1 MNGQAKPL
9 VKYLD
14 GSDTRFIIPVYQRN
28 YDWKIDNC
36 RQLYDDLKKVIE
48 TERESHF
55 FGSVVS
61 VANTKGASS
70 EMLIIDG
77 QQRITTISLLFLALV
92 NILKEGKIVS
102 EQPNLCEKIQN
113 TYLLDPYQPEEK
125 KVKLKPIKDD
135 QEAFLKLFDSEEE
148 YNHASNVT
156 QNYIY
161 FYNRIL
167 KGELTADEIYR
178 AVCSLVI
185 IDISLDP
192 QKDDAQLIF
201 ESLNSTGLDL
211 SEGDKIRNYI
221 LMGEEADIQEK
232 YYNKYWNKIE
242 KDTGYEVSDFVRYYL
257 TVALSK
263 TPTMKEIYSV
273 FKDYVEK
280 NKIATEALLQD
291 MLKYARFYKQIR
303 TATTG
308 CTKTDLIM
316 KRLNILDMSVS
327 IPFLMAV
334 LDYKEEYSMSEEEL
348 SKILTTIETY
358 IFRRLIC
365 GVPTN
370 GLNKIFSMLHR
381 DCLKYKTEDVSY
393 VDVMVYLLNSKT
405 ASGRMPKDSEF
416 LISLEEKNIYSMKSK
431 NKMYLFDRLENEDS
445 VEHTNVVELMQE
457 GTYTVEHIMPRTL
470 SASWKNA
477 LGANY
482 QEIYDKWINRL
493 ANLTLTGYNSQYSNR
508 PFLDKKNT
516 EKGFRDSHLHMN
528 SMIAECDQWTENELI
543 KRNHILK
550 EQALKLWTYPES
562 SFEPGVAINEK
573 HYLDDDFD
581 FTGRTIVSFTFLD
594 TPYSA
599 STWSEMYQQVVRLL
613 FELDST
619 IIYKLVE
626 EDTGLGYHFSD
637 KESNGFVEI
646 VPKVFLLVASSTYS
660 KIGNLRRLFE
670 LYQFD
675 GSELGLEIQ
684 SVNDEI
690 CPLCGGKLVYRTGK
704 YGKFQGCSNYPE
716 CEYTAK

>member
-9 VKYLD
+9 VKFLD

-28 YDWKIDNC
+28 YDWKIENC

-48 TERESHF
+48 NKRESHF

-77 QQRITTISLLFLALV
+77 QQRITTISLLFLAVV
-92 NILKEGKIVS
+92 NLLKEGKITS
-102 EQPNLCEKIQN
+102 EKPNLCEKIEN

-135 QEAFLKLFDSEEE
+135 QDAFLKLFDTDEE

-156 QNYIY
+156 QNYLY

-167 KGELTADEIYR
+167 DGELTADELFT

-211 SEGDKIRNYI
+211 SEGDKIRNFV
-221 LMGEEADIQEK
+221 LMGKEPDKQEQF
-232 YYNKYWNKIE
+232 YNKYWNKIE

-257 TVALSK
+257 TVVLSK
-263 TPTMKEIYSV
+263 TPTIKEIYSV
-273 FKDYVEK
+273 FKEYVEK
-280 NKIATEALLQD
+280 NKIETEVLLQD
-291 MLKYARFYKQIR
+291 MLKYARYYKQIR
-303 TATTG
+303 NAATG
-308 CTKTDLIM
+308 NAKVDLIM
-316 KRLNILDMSVS
+316 KRLNVLDMSVS
-327 IPFLMAV
+327 IPYLMAV
-334 LDYKEEYSMSEEEL
+334 MDYKEKYSMSEDEFA
-348 SKILTTIETY
+348 KILITLETY

-370 GLNKIFSMLHR
+370 ALNKIFSMLHR
-381 DCLKYKTEDVSY
+381 DCLKYKKDDVAY
-393 VDVMVYLLNSKT
+393 VDVLIYLLVSK
-405 ASGRMPKDSEF
+405 AGSGRLPKDSEF
-416 LISLEEKNIYSMKSK
+416 LIGLEEKNIYSMQSK
-431 NKMYLFDRLENEDS
+431 NKMYLFDRFENGDS
-445 VEHTNVVELMQE
+445 VEHTNVVELME
-457 GTYTVEHIMPRTL
+457 DGTYTIEHVMPQTL
-470 SASWKNA
+470 SVSWKEA

-482 QEIYDKWINRL
+482 QEVYDKWINRL

-508 PFLDKKNT
+508 AFIDKKNA
-516 EKGFRDSHLHMN
+516 EKGFKDSHLHIN
-528 SMIAECDQWTENELI
+528 SMIAECNEWTEKEMI
-543 KRNHILK
+543 KRNNLLK
-550 EQALKLWTYPES
+550 EKALKLWEYPETN
-562 SFEPGVAINEK
+562 FEPAVAINEK

-581 FTGRTIVSFTFLD
+581 FTGRKIASYTFLD

-599 STWSEMYQQVVRLL
+599 DSWSEMYQQVVRFL

-619 IIYKLVE
+619 IIYKLVK
-626 EDTGLGYHFSD
+626 EDTGLGYHFSE
-637 KESNGFVEI
+637 KESSGFVEI
-646 VPKVFLLVASSTYS
+646 APKVYLYVASSTRS

-670 LYQFD
+670 LYQLD

-684 SVNDEI
+684 NNTENDD
-690 CPLCGGKLVYRTGK
+690 
-704 YGKFQGCSNYPE
+704 
-716 CEYTAK
+716 

>member
-9 VKYLD
+9 VKFLD

-28 YDWKIDNC
+28 YDWKIENC

-48 TERESHF
+48 NKRESHF

-77 QQRITTISLLFLALV
+77 QQRITTISLLFLAVV
-92 NILKEGKIVS
+92 NLLKEGKITS
-102 EQPNLCEKIQN
+102 EKPNLCEKIEN

-135 QEAFLKLFDSEEE
+135 QDAFLKLFDTDEE

-156 QNYIY
+156 QNYLY

-167 KGELTADEIYR
+167 DGELTADELFT

-211 SEGDKIRNYI
+211 SEGDKIRNFV
-221 LMGEEADIQEK
+221 LMGKEPDKQEQF
-232 YYNKYWNKIE
+232 YNKYWNKIE

-257 TVALSK
+257 TVVLSK
-263 TPTMKEIYSV
+263 TPTIKEIYSV
-273 FKDYVEK
+273 FKEYVEK
-280 NKIATEALLQD
+280 NKMETEVLLQD
-291 MLKYARFYKQIR
+291 MLKYARYYKQIR
-303 TATTG
+303 NAATG
-308 CTKTDLIM
+308 NAKVDLIM
-316 KRLNILDMSVS
+316 KRLNVLDMSVS
-327 IPFLMAV
+327 IPYLMAV
-334 LDYKEEYSMSEEEL
+334 MDYKEKYSMSEDEFA
-348 SKILTTIETY
+348 KILITLETY

-370 GLNKIFSMLHR
+370 ALNKIFSMLHR
-381 DCLKYKTEDVSY
+381 DCLKYKKDDVAY
-393 VDVMVYLLNSKT
+393 VDVLIYLLVSK
-405 ASGRMPKDSEF
+405 AGSGRLPKDSEF
-416 LISLEEKNIYSMKSK
+416 LIGLEEKNIYSMQSK
-431 NKMYLFDRLENEDS
+431 NKMYLFDRFENGDS
-445 VEHTNVVELMQE
+445 VEHTNVVELME
-457 GTYTVEHIMPRTL
+457 DGTYTIEHVMPQTL
-470 SASWKNA
+470 SVSWKEA

-482 QEIYDKWINRL
+482 QEVYDKWINRL

-508 PFLDKKNT
+508 AFIDKKNA
-516 EKGFRDSHLHMN
+516 EKGFKDSHLHIN
-528 SMIAECDQWTENELI
+528 SMIAECNEWTEKEMI
-543 KRNHILK
+543 KRNNLLK
-550 EQALKLWTYPES
+550 EKALKLWEYPETN
-562 SFEPGVAINEK
+562 FEPAVAINEK

-581 FTGRTIVSFTFLD
+581 FTGRKIASYTFLD

-599 STWSEMYQQVVRLL
+599 DSWSEMYQQVVRFL

-619 IIYKLVE
+619 IIYKLVK
-626 EDTGLGYHFSD
+626 EDTGLGYHFSE
-637 KESNGFVEI
+637 KESSGFVEI
-646 VPKVFLLVASSTYS
+646 APKVYLYVASSTRS

-670 LYQFD
+670 LYQLD

-684 SVNDEI
+684 SNVENDD
-690 CPLCGGKLVYRTGK
+690 
-704 YGKFQGCSNYPE
+704 
-716 CEYTAK
+716 

>member
-9 VKYLD
+9 VKFLD

-28 YDWKIDNC
+28 YDWKIENC

-48 TERESHF
+48 NERESHF

-77 QQRITTISLLFLALV
+77 QQRITTISLLFLAVV
-92 NILKEGKIVS
+92 NLLKEGKITS
-102 EQPNLCEKIQN
+102 EKPNLCEKIEN

-135 QEAFLKLFDSEEE
+135 QDAFLKLFDTDEE

-156 QNYIY
+156 QNYLY

-167 KGELTADEIYR
+167 DGELTADEIFT

-211 SEGDKIRNYI
+211 SEGDKIRNFV
-221 LMGEEADIQEK
+221 LMGKEPDKQEQF
-232 YYNKYWNKIE
+232 YNKYWNKIE

-257 TVALSK
+257 TVVLSK
-263 TPTMKEIYSV
+263 TPTIKEIYSV
-273 FKDYVEK
+273 FKEYVEK
-280 NKIATEALLQD
+280 NKMETEVLLQD
-291 MLKYARFYKQIR
+291 MLKYARYYKQIR
-303 TATTG
+303 NAVTG
-308 CTKTDLIM
+308 NAKVDLIM
-316 KRLNILDMSVS
+316 KRLNVLDMSVS
-327 IPFLMAV
+327 IPYLMAV
-334 LDYKEEYSMSEEEL
+334 MDYKEKNSMSEDEFA
-348 SKILTTIETY
+348 KILITLETY

-370 GLNKIFSMLHR
+370 ALNKIFSMLHR
-381 DCLKYKTEDVSY
+381 DCLKYKKDDVAY
-393 VDVMVYLLNSKT
+393 VDVLVYLLVSK
-405 ASGRMPKDSEF
+405 AGSGRLPKDSEF
-416 LISLEEKNIYSMKSK
+416 LIGLEEKNIYSMQSK
-431 NKMYLFDRLENEDS
+431 NKMYLFDRFENGDS
-445 VEHTNVVELMQE
+445 VEHTNVVELME
-457 GTYTVEHIMPRTL
+457 DGTYTIEHVMPQTL
-470 SASWKNA
+470 SVSWKEA

-482 QEIYDKWINRL
+482 QEVYDKWINRL

-508 PFLDKKNT
+508 AFIDKKNA
-516 EKGFRDSHLHMN
+516 EKGFKDSHLHIN
-528 SMIAECDQWTENELI
+528 SMIAECNEWTEKEMI
-543 KRNHILK
+543 KRNNLLK
-550 EQALKLWTYPES
+550 EKALKLWAYPETN
-562 SFEPGVAINEK
+562 FEPAVAINEK

-581 FTGRTIVSFTFLD
+581 FTGRKIASYTFLD

-599 STWSEMYQQVVRLL
+599 DSWSEMYQQVVRFL

-619 IIYKLVE
+619 IIYKLVKE
-626 EDTGLGYHFSD
+626 ETGLGYHFSE

-646 VPKVFLLVASSTYS
+646 APKVYLYVASSTRS

-670 LYQFD
+670 LYQLD

-684 SVNDEI
+684 SNVENDD
-690 CPLCGGKLVYRTGK
+690 
-704 YGKFQGCSNYPE
+704 
-716 CEYTAK
+716 

>member
-9 VKYLD
+9 VKFLD

-28 YDWKIDNC
+28 YDWKIENC

-48 TERESHF
+48 NERESHF

-77 QQRITTISLLFLALV
+77 QQRITTISLLFLAVV
-92 NILKEGKIVS
+92 NLLKEGKITS
-102 EQPNLCEKIQN
+102 EKPNLCEKIEN

-135 QEAFLKLFDSEEE
+135 QDAFLKLFDTDEE

-156 QNYIY
+156 QNYLY

-167 KGELTADEIYR
+167 DGELTADEIFT

-211 SEGDKIRNYI
+211 SEGDKIRNFV
-221 LMGEEADIQEK
+221 LMGKEPDKQEQF
-232 YYNKYWNKIE
+232 YNKYWNKIE

-257 TVALSK
+257 TVVLSK
-263 TPTMKEIYSV
+263 TPTIKEIYSV
-273 FKDYVEK
+273 FKEYVEK
-280 NKIATEALLQD
+280 NKIETEVLLQD
-291 MLKYARFYKQIR
+291 MLKYARYYKQIR
-303 TATTG
+303 NAATG
-308 CTKTDLIM
+308 NAKVDLIM
-316 KRLNILDMSVS
+316 KRLNVLDMSVS
-327 IPFLMAV
+327 IPYLMAV
-334 LDYKEEYSMSEEEL
+334 MDYKEKNSMSEDEFA
-348 SKILTTIETY
+348 KILITLETY

-370 GLNKIFSMLHR
+370 ALNKIFSMLHR
-381 DCLKYKTEDVSY
+381 DCLKYKKDDVAY
-393 VDVMVYLLNSKT
+393 VDVLVYLLVSK
-405 ASGRMPKDSEF
+405 AGSGRLPKDSEF
-416 LISLEEKNIYSMKSK
+416 LIGLEEKNIYSMQSK
-431 NKMYLFDRLENEDS
+431 NKMYLFDRFENGDS
-445 VEHTNVVELMQE
+445 VEHTNVVELME
-457 GTYTVEHIMPRTL
+457 DGTYTIEHVMPQTL
-470 SASWKNA
+470 SVSWKEA

-482 QEIYDKWINRL
+482 QEVYDKWINRL

-508 PFLDKKNT
+508 AFIDKKNA
-516 EKGFRDSHLHMN
+516 EKGFKDSHLHIN
-528 SMIAECDQWTENELI
+528 SMIAECNEWTEKEMI
-543 KRNHILK
+543 KRNNLLK
-550 EQALKLWTYPES
+550 EKALKLWAYPETN
-562 SFEPGVAINEK
+562 FEPAVAINEK

-581 FTGRTIVSFTFLD
+581 FTGRKIASYTFLD

-599 STWSEMYQQVVRLL
+599 DSWSEMYQQVVRFL

-619 IIYKLVE
+619 IIYKLVKE
-626 EDTGLGYHFSD
+626 ETGLGYHFSE

-646 VPKVFLLVASSTYS
+646 APKVYLYVASSTRS

-670 LYQFD
+670 LYQLD

-684 SVNDEI
+684 SNVENDD
-690 CPLCGGKLVYRTGK
+690 
-704 YGKFQGCSNYPE
+704 
-716 CEYTAK
+716 

>member
-9 VKYLD
+9 VKFLD

-28 YDWKIDNC
+28 YDWKIENC

-48 TERESHF
+48 NERESHF

-77 QQRITTISLLFLALV
+77 QQRITTISLLFLAVV
-92 NILKEGKIVS
+92 NLLKEGKITS
-102 EQPNLCEKIQN
+102 EKPNLCEKIEN

-135 QEAFLKLFDSEEE
+135 QDAFLKLFDTDEE

-156 QNYIY
+156 QNYLY

-167 KGELTADEIYR
+167 DEELTADEIFT

-211 SEGDKIRNYI
+211 SEGDKIRNFV
-221 LMGEEADIQEK
+221 LMGKEPDKQEQF
-232 YYNKYWNKIE
+232 YNKYWNKIE
-242 KDTGYEVSDFVRYYL
+242 KDTGYEVSEFVRYYL
-257 TVALSK
+257 TVVLSK
-263 TPTMKEIYSV
+263 TPTIKEIYSV

-280 NKIATEALLQD
+280 NKIETEVLLQD
-291 MLKYARFYKQIR
+291 MLKYARYYKQIR
-303 TATTG
+303 NAATG
-308 CTKTDLIM
+308 NAKVDLIM
-316 KRLNILDMSVS
+316 KRLNVLDMSVS
-327 IPFLMAV
+327 IPYLMAV
-334 LDYKEEYSMSEEEL
+334 MDYKEKNSMSEDEFA
-348 SKILTTIETY
+348 KILITLETY

-370 GLNKIFSMLHR
+370 ALNKIFSMLHR
-381 DCLKYKTEDVSY
+381 DCLKYKKDDVAY
-393 VDVMVYLLNSKT
+393 VDVLVYLLVSK
-405 ASGRMPKDSEF
+405 AGSGRLPKDSEF
-416 LISLEEKNIYSMKSK
+416 LIGLEEKNIYSMQSK
-431 NKMYLFDRLENEDS
+431 NKMYLFDRFENGDS
-445 VEHTNVVELMQE
+445 VEHTNVVELME
-457 GTYTVEHIMPRTL
+457 DGTYTIEHVMPQTL
-470 SASWKNA
+470 SVSWKEA

-482 QEIYDKWINRL
+482 QEVYDKWINRL

-508 PFLDKKNT
+508 AFVDKKNA
-516 EKGFRDSHLHMN
+516 EKGFKDSHLHIN
-528 SMIAECDQWTENELI
+528 SMIAECDEWTEKELI
-543 KRNHILK
+543 KRNNLLK
-550 EQALKLWTYPES
+550 EKALKLWAYPETN
-562 SFEPGVAINEK
+562 FEPAVAINEK

-581 FTGRTIVSFTFLD
+581 FTGRKIASYTFLD

-599 STWSEMYQQVVRLL
+599 DSWSEMYQQVVRFL

-619 IIYKLVE
+619 IIYKLVKE
-626 EDTGLGYHFSD
+626 ETGLGYHFSE
-637 KESNGFVEI
+637 KESSGFVEI
-646 VPKVFLLVASSTYS
+646 ASKVYLYVASSTRS

-670 LYQFD
+670 LYQLD

-684 SVNDEI
+684 NNTENDD
-690 CPLCGGKLVYRTGK
+690 
-704 YGKFQGCSNYPE
+704 
-716 CEYTAK
+716 

>member
-9 VKYLD
+9 VKFLD

-28 YDWKIDNC
+28 YDWKIENC

-48 TERESHF
+48 NKRESHF

-77 QQRITTISLLFLALV
+77 QQRITTISLLFLAVV
-92 NILKEGKIVS
+92 NLLKEGKITS
-102 EQPNLCEKIQN
+102 EKPNLCEKIEN

-135 QEAFLKLFDSEEE
+135 QDAFLKLFDTDEE

-156 QNYIY
+156 QNYLY

-167 KGELTADEIYR
+167 DGELTADELFT

-211 SEGDKIRNYI
+211 SEGDKIRNFV
-221 LMGEEADIQEK
+221 LMGKEPDKQEQF
-232 YYNKYWNKIE
+232 YNKYWNKIE

-257 TVALSK
+257 TVVLSK
-263 TPTMKEIYSV
+263 TPTIKEIYSV
-273 FKDYVEK
+273 FKEYVEK
-280 NKIATEALLQD
+280 NKIETEVLLQD
-291 MLKYARFYKQIR
+291 MLKYARYYKQIR
-303 TATTG
+303 NAATG
-308 CTKTDLIM
+308 NAKVDLIM
-316 KRLNILDMSVS
+316 KRLNVLDMSVS
-327 IPFLMAV
+327 IPYLMAV
-334 LDYKEEYSMSEEEL
+334 MDYKEKYSMSEDEFA
-348 SKILTTIETY
+348 KILITLETY

-370 GLNKIFSMLHR
+370 ALNKIFSMLHR
-381 DCLKYKTEDVSY
+381 DCLKYKKDDVAY
-393 VDVMVYLLNSKT
+393 VDVLIYLLVSK
-405 ASGRMPKDSEF
+405 AGSGRLPKDSEF
-416 LISLEEKNIYSMKSK
+416 LIGLEEKNIYSMQSK
-431 NKMYLFDRLENEDS
+431 NKMYLFDRFENGDS
-445 VEHTNVVELMQE
+445 VEHTNVVELME
-457 GTYTVEHIMPRTL
+457 DGTYTIEHVMPQTL
-470 SASWKNA
+470 SVSWKEA

-482 QEIYDKWINRL
+482 QEVYDKWINRL

-508 PFLDKKNT
+508 AFIDKKNA
-516 EKGFRDSHLHMN
+516 EKGFKDSHLHIN
-528 SMIAECDQWTENELI
+528 SMIAECNEWTEKELI
-543 KRNHILK
+543 KRNNLLK
-550 EQALKLWTYPES
+550 EKALKLWAYPETN
-562 SFEPGVAINEK
+562 FEPAVAINEK

-581 FTGRTIVSFTFLD
+581 FTGRKIASYTFLD

-599 STWSEMYQQVVRLL
+599 DSWSEMYQQVVRFL

-619 IIYKLVE
+619 IIYKLVKE
-626 EDTGLGYHFSD
+626 ETGLGYHFSE
-637 KESNGFVEI
+637 KESSGFVEI
-646 VPKVFLLVASSTYS
+646 APKVYLYVASSTRS

-670 LYQFD
+670 LYQLD

-684 SVNDEI
+684 SNVDNDD
-690 CPLCGGKLVYRTGK
+690 
-704 YGKFQGCSNYPE
+704 
-716 CEYTAK
+716 

>member
-9 VKYLD
+9 VKFLD

-28 YDWKIDNC
+28 YDWKIENC

-48 TERESHF
+48 NERESHF

-77 QQRITTISLLFLALV
+77 QQRITTISLLFLAVV
-92 NILKEGKIVS
+92 NLLKEGKITS
-102 EQPNLCEKIQN
+102 EKPNLCEKIEN

-135 QEAFLKLFDSEEE
+135 QDAFLKLFDTDEE

-156 QNYIY
+156 QNYLY

-167 KGELTADEIYR
+167 DGELTADEIFT

-211 SEGDKIRNYI
+211 SEGDKIRNFV
-221 LMGEEADIQEK
+221 LMGKEPDKQEQF
-232 YYNKYWNKIE
+232 YNKYWNKIE

-257 TVALSK
+257 TVVLSK
-263 TPTMKEIYSV
+263 TPTIKEIYSV

-280 NKIATEALLQD
+280 NKIETEVLLQD
-291 MLKYARFYKQIR
+291 MLKYARYYKQIR
-303 TATTG
+303 NAVTG
-308 CTKTDLIM
+308 NAKVDLIM
-316 KRLNILDMSVS
+316 KRLNVLDMSVS
-327 IPFLMAV
+327 IPYLMAV
-334 LDYKEEYSMSEEEL
+334 MDYKEKNSMSEDEFA
-348 SKILTTIETY
+348 KILITLETY

-370 GLNKIFSMLHR
+370 ALNKIFSMLHR
-381 DCLKYKTEDVSY
+381 DCLKYKKDDVAY
-393 VDVMVYLLNSKT
+393 VDVLIYLLVSK
-405 ASGRMPKDSEF
+405 AGSGRLPKDSEF
-416 LISLEEKNIYSMKSK
+416 LIGLEEKNIYSMQSK
-431 NKMYLFDRLENEDS
+431 NKMYLFDRFENGDS
-445 VEHTNVVELMQE
+445 VEHTNVVELME
-457 GTYTVEHIMPRTL
+457 DGTYTIEHVMPQTL
-470 SASWKNA
+470 SVSWKEA

-482 QEIYDKWINRL
+482 QEVYDKWINRL

-508 PFLDKKNT
+508 AFIDKNNA
-516 EKGFRDSHLHMN
+516 EKGFKDSHLHIN
-528 SMIAECDQWTENELI
+528 SMIAECNEWTEKELI
-543 KRNHILK
+543 KRNNLLK
-550 EQALKLWTYPES
+550 EKALKLWAYPETN
-562 SFEPGVAINEK
+562 FEPAVAINEK

-581 FTGRTIVSFTFLD
+581 FTGRKIASYTFLD

-599 STWSEMYQQVVRLL
+599 DSWSEMYQQVVRFL

-619 IIYKLVE
+619 IIYKLVKE
-626 EDTGLGYHFSD
+626 ETGLGYHFSE
-637 KESNGFVEI
+637 KESSGFVEI
-646 VPKVFLLVASSTYS
+646 APKVYLYVASSTRS

-670 LYQFD
+670 LYQLD

-684 SVNDEI
+684 NNTENAD
-690 CPLCGGKLVYRTGK
+690 
-704 YGKFQGCSNYPE
+704 
-716 CEYTAK
+716 

>member
-9 VKYLD
+9 VKFLD

-28 YDWKIDNC
+28 YDWKIENC

-48 TERESHF
+48 NERESHF

-77 QQRITTISLLFLALV
+77 QQRITTISLLFLAVV
-92 NILKEGKIVS
+92 NLLKEGKITS
-102 EQPNLCEKIQN
+102 EKPNLCEKIEN

-135 QEAFLKLFDSEEE
+135 QDAFLKLFDTDEE

-156 QNYIY
+156 QNYLY

-167 KGELTADEIYR
+167 DGELTADEIFT

-211 SEGDKIRNYI
+211 SEGDKIRNFV
-221 LMGEEADIQEK
+221 LMGKEPDKQEQF
-232 YYNKYWNKIE
+232 YNKYWNKIE

-257 TVALSK
+257 TVVLSK
-263 TPTMKEIYSV
+263 TPTIKEIYSV
-273 FKDYVEK
+273 FKEYVEK
-280 NKIATEALLQD
+280 NKIETEVLLQD
-291 MLKYARFYKQIR
+291 MLKYARYYKQIR
-303 TATTG
+303 NAATG
-308 CTKTDLIM
+308 NAKVDLIM
-316 KRLNILDMSVS
+316 KRLNVLDMSVS
-327 IPFLMAV
+327 IPYLMAV
-334 LDYKEEYSMSEEEL
+334 MDYKEKNSMSEDEFA
-348 SKILTTIETY
+348 KILITLETY

-370 GLNKIFSMLHR
+370 ALNKIFSMLHR
-381 DCLKYKTEDVSY
+381 DCLKYKKDDVAY
-393 VDVMVYLLNSKT
+393 VDVLIYLLVSK
-405 ASGRMPKDSEF
+405 AGSGRLPKDSEF
-416 LISLEEKNIYSMKSK
+416 LIGLEEKNIYSMQSK
-431 NKMYLFDRLENEDS
+431 NKMYLFDRFENGDS
-445 VEHTNVVELMQE
+445 VEHTNVVELME
-457 GTYTVEHIMPRTL
+457 DGTYTIEHVMPQTL
-470 SASWKNA
+470 SVSWKEA
-477 LGANY
+477 LGTNY
-482 QEIYDKWINRL
+482 QEVYDKWINRL

-508 PFLDKKNT
+508 AFIDKKNA
-516 EKGFRDSHLHMN
+516 EKGFKDSHLHIN
-528 SMIAECDQWTENELI
+528 SMIAECNEWTEKELI
-543 KRNHILK
+543 KRNNLLK
-550 EQALKLWTYPES
+550 EKALKLWAYPKTD
-562 SFEPGVAINEK
+562 FEPAVAINEK

-581 FTGRTIVSFTFLD
+581 FTGRKIASYTFLD

-599 STWSEMYQQVVRLL
+599 DSWSEMYQQVVRFL

-619 IIYKLVE
+619 IIYKLVKE
-626 EDTGLGYHFSD
+626 ETGLGYHFSE
-637 KESNGFVEI
+637 KESSGFVEI
-646 VPKVFLLVASSTYS
+646 APKVYLYVASSTHS

-670 LYQFD
+670 LYQLD

-684 SVNDEI
+684 NNTESDD
-690 CPLCGGKLVYRTGK
+690 
-704 YGKFQGCSNYPE
+704 
-716 CEYTAK
+716 

>member
-9 VKYLD
+9 VKFLD

-28 YDWKIDNC
+28 YDWKIENC

-48 TERESHF
+48 NERESHF

-77 QQRITTISLLFLALV
+77 QQRITTISLLFLAVV
-92 NILKEGKIVS
+92 NLLKEGKITS
-102 EQPNLCEKIQN
+102 EKANLCEKIEN

-135 QEAFLKLFDSEEE
+135 QDAFLKLFDTDEE

-156 QNYIY
+156 QNYLY

-167 KGELTADEIYR
+167 DEELTADEIFT

-211 SEGDKIRNYI
+211 SEGDKIRNFV
-221 LMGEEADIQEK
+221 LMGKEPDKQEQF
-232 YYNKYWNKIE
+232 YNKYWNKIE

-257 TVALSK
+257 TVVLSK
-263 TPTMKEIYSV
+263 TPTIKEIYSV
-273 FKDYVEK
+273 FKEYVEK
-280 NKIATEALLQD
+280 NKIETEVLLQD
-291 MLKYARFYKQIR
+291 MLKYARYYKQIR
-303 TATTG
+303 NAATG
-308 CTKTDLIM
+308 NAKVDLIM
-316 KRLNILDMSVS
+316 KRLNVLDMSVS
-327 IPFLMAV
+327 IPYLMAV
-334 LDYKEEYSMSEEEL
+334 MDYKEKYSMSEDEFA
-348 SKILTTIETY
+348 KILITLETY

-370 GLNKIFSMLHR
+370 ALNKIFSMLHR
-381 DCLKYKTEDVSY
+381 DCLKYKKDDVAY
-393 VDVMVYLLNSKT
+393 VDVLIYLLVSK
-405 ASGRMPKDSEF
+405 AGSGRLPKDSEF
-416 LISLEEKNIYSMKSK
+416 LIGLEEKNIYSMQSK
-431 NKMYLFDRLENEDS
+431 NKMYLFDRFENGDS
-445 VEHTNVVELMQE
+445 VEHTNVVELME
-457 GTYTVEHIMPRTL
+457 DGTYTIEHVMPQTL
-470 SASWKNA
+470 SVSWKEA

-482 QEIYDKWINRL
+482 QEVYDKWINRL

-508 PFLDKKNT
+508 AFIDKKNA
-516 EKGFRDSHLHMN
+516 EKGFKDSHLHIN
-528 SMIAECDQWTENELI
+528 SMIAECNEWTEKEMI
-543 KRNHILK
+543 KRNNLLK
-550 EQALKLWTYPES
+550 EKALKLWEYPETN
-562 SFEPGVAINEK
+562 FEPAVAINEK

-581 FTGRTIVSFTFLD
+581 FTGRKIASYTFLD

-599 STWSEMYQQVVRLL
+599 DSWSEMYQQVVRFL

-619 IIYKLVE
+619 IIYKLVK
-626 EDTGLGYHFSD
+626 EDTGLGYHFSE
-637 KESNGFVEI
+637 KESSGFVEI
-646 VPKVFLLVASSTYS
+646 APKVYLYVASSTRS

-670 LYQFD
+670 LYQLD

-684 SVNDEI
+684 NNTENDD
-690 CPLCGGKLVYRTGK
+690 
-704 YGKFQGCSNYPE
+704 
-716 CEYTAK
+716 

>member
-9 VKYLD
+9 VKFLD

-28 YDWKIDNC
+28 YDWKIENC

-48 TERESHF
+48 NERESHF

-77 QQRITTISLLFLALV
+77 QQRITTISLLFLAVV
-92 NILKEGKIVS
+92 NLLKEGKITS
-102 EQPNLCEKIQN
+102 EKPNLCEKIEN

-135 QEAFLKLFDSEEE
+135 QDAFLKLFDTDEE

-156 QNYIY
+156 QNYLY

-167 KGELTADEIYR
+167 DGELTADELFT

-211 SEGDKIRNYI
+211 SEGDKIRNFV
-221 LMGEEADIQEK
+221 LMGKEPDKQEQF
-232 YYNKYWNKIE
+232 YNKYWNKIE

-257 TVALSK
+257 TVVLSK
-263 TPTMKEIYSV
+263 TPTIKEIYSV
-273 FKDYVEK
+273 FKEYVEK
-280 NKIATEALLQD
+280 NKIETEVLLQD
-291 MLKYARFYKQIR
+291 MLKYARYYKQIR
-303 TATTG
+303 NAVTG
-308 CTKTDLIM
+308 NAKVDLIM
-316 KRLNILDMSVS
+316 KRLNVLDMSVS
-327 IPFLMAV
+327 IPYLMAV
-334 LDYKEEYSMSEEEL
+334 MDYKEKNLMSEDEFA
-348 SKILTTIETY
+348 KILITLETY

-370 GLNKIFSMLHR
+370 ALNKIFSMLHR
-381 DCLKYKTEDVSY
+381 DCLKYKKDDIAY
-393 VDVMVYLLNSKT
+393 VDVLIYLLVSK
-405 ASGRMPKDSEF
+405 AGSGRLPKDSEF
-416 LISLEEKNIYSMKSK
+416 LIGLEEKNIYSMQSK
-431 NKMYLFDRLENEDS
+431 NKMYLFDRFENGDS
-445 VEHTNVVELMQE
+445 VEHTNVVELME
-457 GTYTVEHIMPRTL
+457 DGTYTIEHVMPQTL
-470 SASWKNA
+470 SVSWKEA

-482 QEIYDKWINRL
+482 QEVYDKWINRL

-508 PFLDKKNT
+508 AFIDKKNV
-516 EKGFRDSHLHMN
+516 EKGFKDSHLHIN
-528 SMIAECDQWTENELI
+528 SMIAECNEWTEKELI
-543 KRNHILK
+543 KRNNLLK
-550 EQALKLWTYPES
+550 EKALKLWAYPETN
-562 SFEPGVAINEK
+562 FEPAAAINEK

-581 FTGRTIVSFTFLD
+581 FTGRKIASYTFLD

-599 STWSEMYQQVVRLL
+599 DSWSEMYQQVVRFL

-619 IIYKLVE
+619 IIYKLVK
-626 EDTGLGYHFSD
+626 EDTGLGYHFSE
-637 KESNGFVEI
+637 KESSGFVEI
-646 VPKVFLLVASSTYS
+646 APKVYLYVASSTRS

-670 LYQFD
+670 VYQLD

-684 SVNDEI
+684 NNTENDD
-690 CPLCGGKLVYRTGK
+690 
-704 YGKFQGCSNYPE
+704 
-716 CEYTAK
+716 

>member
-9 VKYLD
+9 VKFLD

-28 YDWKIDNC
+28 YDWKIENC

-48 TERESHF
+48 NERESHF

-77 QQRITTISLLFLALV
+77 QQRITTISLLFLAVV
-92 NILKEGKIVS
+92 NLLKKGKITS
-102 EQPNLCEKIQN
+102 EKPNLCEKIEN

-135 QEAFLKLFDSEEE
+135 QDAFLKLFDTDEE

-156 QNYIY
+156 QNYLY

-167 KGELTADEIYR
+167 DGELTADELFT

-211 SEGDKIRNYI
+211 SEGDKIRNFV
-221 LMGEEADIQEK
+221 LMGKEPDKQEQF
-232 YYNKYWNKIE
+232 YNKYWNKIE

-257 TVALSK
+257 TVVLSK
-263 TPTMKEIYSV
+263 TPTIKEIYSV
-273 FKDYVEK
+273 FKEYVEK
-280 NKIATEALLQD
+280 NKIETEVLLQD
-291 MLKYARFYKQIR
+291 MLKYARYYKQIR
-303 TATTG
+303 NAVTG
-308 CTKTDLIM
+308 NAKVDLIM
-316 KRLNILDMSVS
+316 KRLNVLDMSVS
-327 IPFLMAV
+327 IPYLMAV
-334 LDYKEEYSMSEEEL
+334 MDYKEKNLMSEDEFA
-348 SKILTTIETY
+348 KILITLETY

-370 GLNKIFSMLHR
+370 ALNKIFSMLHR
-381 DCLKYKTEDVSY
+381 DCLKYKKDDIAY
-393 VDVMVYLLNSKT
+393 VDVLIYLLVSK
-405 ASGRMPKDSEF
+405 AGSGRLPKDSEF
-416 LISLEEKNIYSMKSK
+416 LIGLEEKNIYSMQSK
-431 NKMYLFDRLENEDS
+431 NKMYLFDRFENGDS
-445 VEHTNVVELMQE
+445 VEHTNVVELME
-457 GTYTVEHIMPRTL
+457 DGTYTIEHVMPQTL
-470 SASWKNA
+470 SVSWKEA

-482 QEIYDKWINRL
+482 QEVYDKWINRL

-508 PFLDKKNT
+508 AFIDKKNV
-516 EKGFRDSHLHMN
+516 EKGFKDSHLHIN
-528 SMIAECDQWTENELI
+528 SMIAECNEWTEKELI
-543 KRNHILK
+543 KRNNLLK
-550 EQALKLWTYPES
+550 EKALKLWAYPETN
-562 SFEPGVAINEK
+562 FEPAAAINEK

-581 FTGRTIVSFTFLD
+581 FTGRKIASYTFLD

-599 STWSEMYQQVVRLL
+599 DSWSEMYQQVVRFL

-619 IIYKLVE
+619 IIYKLVK
-626 EDTGLGYHFSD
+626 EDTGLGYHFSE
-637 KESNGFVEI
+637 KESSGFVEI
-646 VPKVFLLVASSTYS
+646 APKVYLYVASSTRS

-670 LYQFD
+670 VYQLD

-684 SVNDEI
+684 NNTENDD
-690 CPLCGGKLVYRTGK
+690 
-704 YGKFQGCSNYPE
+704 
-716 CEYTAK
+716 